1 METGIH
7 NTSEIGRL
15 RKVLLHRPGQ
25 ELENLMPEYL
35 ERLLFDDIPYLKE
48 AQAEHDAFAQCLR
61 DAGVEVVYL
70 IDLVVNSLTS
80 PEVRQE
86 LVTQFLKEADLPDE
100 AVGKAV
106 AEYLSELDNRA
117 MVSAMMAGIRRS
129 DLRKQGGRLSDHL
142 SGLEEGYPFAVD
154 PMPNLYFT
162 RDPFA
167 TIGTG
172 VSIHKMHTVTRN
184 RETLFGRFIFEH
196 NPWYQNAPRWYDRS
210 ASSSL
215 EGGDILVLSP
225 QVLAVGIS
233 QRTEG
238 DSIDQLA
245 QTVLSQSKTF
255 QKVLA
260 FNIPKSRSFM
270 HLDTVFTMVDR
281 DKFTVHPN
289 ILQRHHR
296 VRHGAGRKPEDENPS
311 GGPGGWRIFSRST
324 WGLSQVTLI
333 PCGQGSDIDAARE
346 QWSDGSNTLAIAPGE
361 VVVYYPELCHQP
373 VPGGGGHPHPRHSQR
388 RAEPGAGRS
397 PVHEYAADP
406 GRSVDRRRFAAGSAA
421 LPRRMHPTFSF
432 ETSNAPDWYGD
443 VRRCRTG
450 LNPHFL
456 FVLPKRLPGFPAEL
470 YRFGTEK
477 PGDILF

>member
-15 RKVLLHRPGQ
+15 RRVLLHRPGQ

-48 AQAEHDAFAQCLR
+48 AQAEHDAFAECLR
-61 DAGVEVVYL
+61 NAGVEVVYL
-70 IDLVVNSLTS
+70 IDLVTESLTS
-80 PEVRQE
+80 PEVRQSF
-86 LVTQFLKEADLPDE
+86 LRQFLEEAGIANPATRG
-100 AVGKAV
+100 AVE
-106 AEYLSELDNRA
+106 EYLSAMDNRA

-129 DLRKQGGRLSDHL
+129 DLRRRGGRLSDHL
-142 SGLEEGYPFAVD
+142 SAGEEDYPFAVD

-172 VSIHKMHTVTRN
+172 VSIHRMHTVTRN
-184 RETLFGRFIFEH
+184 RETLFGRVIFEH
-196 NPWYQNAPRWYDRS
+196 HPVYRNAPRWYDRG
-210 ASSSL
+210 AASSL

-225 QVLAVGIS
+225 RVLAVGIS

-245 QTVLSQSKTF
+245 ATVLTQSKTF
-255 QKVLA
+255 RKVLA

-289 ILQRHHR
+289 ILQEITVFVMELDGSGQMQIRR
-296 VRHGAGRKPEDENPS
+296 ESGRLEDILRKHLE
-311 GGPGGWRIFSRST
+311 
-324 WGLSQVTLI
+324 LEQVTLI
-333 PCGQGSDIDAARE
+333 PCGQGHEIDAARE

-361 VVVYYPELCHQP
+361 VVVYARQLCH
-373 VPGGGGHPHPRHSQR
+373 
-388 RAEPGAGRS
+388 
-397 PVHEYAADP
+397 
-406 GRSVDRRRFAAGSAA
+406 
-421 LPRRMHPTFSF
+421 
-432 ETSNAPDWYGD
+432 
-443 VRRCRTG
+443 
-450 LNPHFL
+450 
-456 FVLPKRLPGFPAEL
+456 
-470 YRFGTEK
+470 
-477 PGDILF
+477 